1 MTRINVV
8 LTLLVVACALGLVT
22 SQHRARK
29 GFIDLE
35 RAQAQGRQ
43 LEVRWDQLLVEQRQY
58 AKTGLVA
65 TKARRELSL
74 GAAHPERTLYL
85 TLRPEQLV
93 QAAAEPAAVEA
104 AARSSTSPARP
115 R

>member
-1 MTRINVV
+1 MTRINVA

-43 LEVRWDQLLVEQRQY
+43 LEVRWDQLLVEQRQH

-74 GAAHPERTLYL
+74 GAAHPDRTLYL

-93 QAAAEPAAVEA
+93 QAAAAPSASPVEPRPPMAPV
-104 AARSSTSPARP
+104 RP

>member
-1 MTRINVV
+1 VTRLNVV

-29 GFIDLE
+29 HFVDLE
-35 RAQAQGRQ
+35 RAQAQSRQ
-43 LEVRWDQLLVEQRQY
+43 LEVRWDQLLVEQRQH

-74 GAAHPERTLYL
+74 GATHPDRTLYL

-93 QAAAEPAAVEA
+93 QAAATPVERQPPA
-104 AARSSTSPARP
+104 SPPRP